1 MPMLNLPSVK
11 VDPANPGQAVKVLE
25 KQIKALTDQLE
36 FMLQNIDGNNVVFD
50 DGDSMQDKYTK
61 EELKGDPGQNGVD
74 GATWYGGA
82 NAPAASLGRVGDWY
96 LSTTTCD
103 ALRKTGSGW
112 TVQCNLKGAAGPQGA
127 QGPRGEIGPQGPKG
141 EPGAVGAQGPRGEA
155 GTDGFS
161 PQVTVKI
168 DTATEYV
175 LTVTT
180 AAGSFDTPNLKGG
193 AT

>member
-1 MPMLNLPSVK
+1 MPMLSLPSVK

-61 EELKGDPGQNGVD
+61 EELKGDPGQNGAD

-96 LSTTTCD
+96 INTTTCD

-112 TVQCNLKGAAGPQGA
+112 AVQCNLRGA
-127 QGPRGEIGPQGPKG
+127 QGPQGVPGVAGPAGP
-141 EPGAVGAQGPRGEA
+141 QGPRGEA
-155 GTDGFS
+155 GPQGPAGADGFS
-161 PQVTVKI
+161 PQITVKT
-168 DTATEYV
+168 DTAAEYV

-180 AAGSFDTPNLKGG
+180 TAGSFDTPNLKGG

>member
-1 MPMLNLPSVK
+1 MLNLPSVK

-25 KQIKALTDQLE
+25 KQLKALTDQLE
-36 FMLQNIDGNNVVFD
+36 FLLQNIDGNNVVFD

-61 EELKGDPGQNGVD
+61 EELKGDPGQNGAD
-74 GATWYGGA
+74 GATWYSGV
-82 NAPAASLGRVGDWY
+82 NAPSASLGRVGDWY
-96 LSTTTCD
+96 LNTTTSE

-112 TVQCNLKGAAGPQGA
+112 GVQCNLKGAQGPAGPQG
-127 QGPRGEIGPQGPKG
+127 IQGPKG
-141 EPGAVGAQGPRGEA
+141 DTGARGA
-155 GTDGFS
+155 DGVS
-161 PQVTVKI
+161 PQITVKTN
-168 DTATEYV
+168 TATEYV